1 MKVEV
6 SQSCLTL
13 CNSMDCFPGQNT
25 GVGSLSPLQGI
36 FPTQGSNPGLL
47 HCRQILSHQGSLTLL
62 MEIGKVK
69 QTEHKANR
77 MMKIIKI
84 ETEAKKKYI
93 YVYVYVCV
101 YIYIGKYINKNT
113 NLILWKTLTKLI
125 TLARLWIKEKRL
137 KTLKQQSEWKLG
149 YYYWFYTKRNIITLW
164 ITEHQ

>member
-1 MKVEV
+1 
-6 SQSCLTL
+6 
-13 CNSMDCFPGQNT
+13 
-25 GVGSLSPLQGI
+25 
-36 FPTQGSNPGLL
+36 
-47 HCRQILSHQGSLTLL
+47 

-125 TLARLWIKEKRL
+125 TLARL
-137 KTLKQQSEWKLG
+137 
-149 YYYWFYTKRNIITLW
+149 
-164 ITEHQ
+164 